1 METCAIPIDTI
12 DLTISHEKSLQ
23 RVFSRT
29 CRQLCGKYR
38 MLSLTIIDLV
48 LRVDNNLV
56 LPISATCRKLHY
68 LSRPLRFT
76 LYLKYE
82 ESHSRRN
89 FNTEFIIRTRNG
101 RDLGKIT
108 HATSSDRLYIHRC
121 KGSSYGIVCVV
132 NYREIDKGDL
142 RILRTC
148 RHPRPNVITYHA
160 SIPANRDPR
169 KISLDDTVGLGIF
182 FSLGF

>member
-1 METCAIPIDTI
+1 METCILPIDTI
-12 DLTISHEKSLQ
+12 DLIISCEKTLQ

-76 LYLKYE
+76 LYFKYE

-108 HATSSDRLYIHRC
+108 HATSSDRLYIHRR
-121 KGSSYGIVCVV
+121 SWNDYNIVCVLD
-132 NYREIDKGDL
+132 YRGIDKGDL

-160 SIPANRDPR
+160 TIPANRDPR